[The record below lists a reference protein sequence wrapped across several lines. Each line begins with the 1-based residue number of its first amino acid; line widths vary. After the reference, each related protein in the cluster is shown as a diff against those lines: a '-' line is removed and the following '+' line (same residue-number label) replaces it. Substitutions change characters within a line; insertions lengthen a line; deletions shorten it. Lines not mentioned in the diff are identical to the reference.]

1 MSGQVDQSFFGFF
14 ENIILTKNGIW
25 LSNGEEITH
34 EGTLLAFSRNIYRC
48 KDGFEIR
55 IGNERKTI
63 HVEDTIYFIT
73 SVDGAP
79 ELGFTIRTNDQRV
92 GELDPTTLQYQPGRL
107 ICKVPDPKTGM
118 NEDAKFLSA
127 AYYELLKYIVQDEK
141 SFSITIEGKKIVLGK
156 E

>member
-1 MSGQVDQSFFGFF
+1 MSGQVDNSFFGFF

-34 EGTLLAFSRNIYRC
+34 EGTILAFSRNIYRC

-55 IGNERKTI
+55 LGNERKVI
-63 HVEDTIYFIT
+63 HVEDSIYFIT
-73 SVDGAP
+73 SVDGSP

-92 GELDPTTLQYQPGRL
+92 GELDAETLQYKPGQL
-107 ICKVPDPKTGM
+107 MCKVPDPKTGF
-118 NEDAKFLSA
+118 NEDAKFLSP
-127 AYYELLKYIVQDEK
+127 AYYEILKYIDHDEK
-141 SFSITIEGKKIVLGK
+141 GFSITIEGKKIQLSK